1 MSVRTEVREGDAQR
15 VKCELAA
22 EALRSSGK
30 LRLCVM
36 GLSMLPAIWPEDTVL
51 VERISRHE
59 VNLGDVVLVG
69 REGKLRAH
77 RVISLA
83 ADRGNRQFITR
94 GDAMLASDPPVDE
107 NELLGRVSYV
117 IRAGRLVPMRTELSG
132 VERMTAKIARQSVPA
147 TRALIFLHQLIRT
160 HEKLVPQEVV
170 PCRS

>member
-1 MSVRTEVREGDAQR
+1 MNVCTEAGDAQS
-15 VKCELAA
+15 VKCQLAA

-51 VERISRHE
+51 VERISQHE
-59 VNLGDVVLVG
+59 VSLGDVVLVG
-69 REGKLRAH
+69 REGKLQAH

-83 ADRGNRQFITR
+83 DDRGNKRCITR
-94 GDAMLASDPPVDE
+94 GDALLAPDPPLRE

-132 VERMTAKIARQSVPA
+132 VERMTAKIVQRSVPA
-147 TRALIFLHQLIRT
+147 TRALIFLHHLIHRR
-160 HEKLVPQEVV
+160 EKLVPEDVV